1 MQVIIWML
9 AKRSVR
15 GMIIGALF
23 MAAWLTLRAIQPS
36 EAQLTLLLM
45 LYVMFAML
53 FTALHGISA
62 LNQLLLHTQRF
73 IAARTAPRTAPREE
87 YHETDA
93 NAPVS

>member
-1 MQVIIWML
+1 MNIIIWIL
-9 AKRSVR
+9 GKRSVR

-23 MAAWLTLRAIQPS
+23 MAAWLTLRARQPS

-45 LYVMFAML
+45 LYVIFAVL
-53 FTALHGISA
+53 FTTLHGISA

-73 IAARTAPRTAPREE
+73 IAARTAPREE